1 MTNGP
6 ASYRDRIPGHVAD
19 DAVVQLSLA
28 GSLSKF
34 SAEEHP
40 EVTVGTSDGGAVV
53 LEGPAGAVRRAAA
66 AFRRQDATPVTTP
79 LADPDRN
86 TFPYSFQSMIVAF
99 VIAMAA
105 RSFVAEGFVI
115 PTGSMAPTLRGQH
128 LLMRGPQTGGEF
140 AVGLQ
145 VGAPPPISAAILN
158 NAADRLLGPR
168 FPGTAKSEGW
178 SAKPRQGDRI
188 LTHKTLYHFRDPRR
202 WEVVV
207 FRNPANPFGRC
218 SNLHQT
224 IVRSAQRAALDCR
237 WRFVHGL
244 RPRMNPWIGM
254 RFEFNA
260 SPIGCSVRCGCRFT
274 TSGTTKAECPP
285 QMVSGPSYRMMTTGL
300 LRGLFGASVGISPR
314 SWNGTAAREFTNW
327 NAYNV
332 GYGNTPDGRG
342 RILKG
347 YTYPA
352 PEPIADIAFE
362 ANWTPSSEEGS
373 LRWILEANQHRFE
386 VERVADVIRS
396 ACVTMCGRKLG
407 PMRVGPSGRRSRWI
421 PSRLMSPIAS
431 RFGMPTSA

>member
-1 MTNGP
+1 
-6 ASYRDRIPGHVAD
+6 
-19 DAVVQLSLA
+19 
-28 GSLSKF
+28 
-34 SAEEHP
+34 
-40 EVTVGTSDGGAVV
+40 
-53 LEGPAGAVRRAAA
+53 
-66 AFRRQDATPVTTP
+66 
-79 LADPDRN
+79 
-86 TFPYSFQSMIVAF
+86 MIVAF

-145 VGAPPPISAAILN
+145 VGAPAPISAAILN

-207 FRNPANPFGRC
+207 FRNPANP
-218 SNLHQT
+218 L
-224 IVRSAQRAALDCR
+224 AALQPTSNDCAVCPMSGFGLSMAICSQR
-237 WRFVHGL
+237 L

-260 SPIGCSVRCGCRFT
+260 SPIGCSVQCGCRFT

-300 LRGLFGASVGISPR
+300 LWGLFGAFVGISPR
-314 SWNGTAAREFTNW
+314 SCNGTA
-327 NAYNV
+327 V
-332 GYGNTPDGRG
+332 
-342 RILKG
+342 
-347 YTYPA
+347 
-352 PEPIADIAFE
+352 
-362 ANWTPSSEEGS
+362 
-373 LRWILEANQHRFE
+373 
-386 VERVADVIRS
+386 RVS
-396 ACVTMCGRKLG
+396 
-407 PMRVGPSGRRSRWI
+407 
-421 PSRLMSPIAS
+421 SPIGTRTTWGTATHQMD
-431 RFGMPTSA
+431 GDGY

>member
-19 DAVVQLSLA
+19 DAVVQLILA

-40 EVTVGTSDGGAVV
+40 EVTLGTSAGGAVV

-79 LADPDRN
+79 LTDPDRN

-128 LLMRGPQTGGEF
+128 LLVRGPQTGGEF

-145 VGAPPPISAAILN
+145 VGAPAPISAAILN

-207 FRNPANPFGRC
+207 FRNPANPFGR
-218 SNLHQT
+218 
-224 IVRSAQRAALDCR
+224 
-237 WRFVHGL
+237 
-244 RPRMNPWIGM
+244 
-254 RFEFNA
+254 
-260 SPIGCSVRCGCRFT
+260 
-274 TSGTTKAECPP
+274 
-285 QMVSGPSYRMMTTGL
+285 
-300 LRGLFGASVGISPR
+300 
-314 SWNGTAAREFTNW
+314 
-327 NAYNV
+327 
-332 GYGNTPDGRG
+332 
-342 RILKG
+342 
-347 YTYPA
+347 A
-352 PEPIADIAFE
+352 P
-362 ANWTPSSEEGS
+362 
-373 LRWILEANQHRFE
+373 
-386 VERVADVIRS
+386 
-396 ACVTMCGRKLG
+396 
-407 PMRVGPSGRRSRWI
+407 
-421 PSRLMSPIAS
+421 
-431 RFGMPTSA
+431 